1 MENTNFKGKL
11 TKNKALLGLVAIIFL
26 AVFFLGASYKT
37 VIIDVDNQVIEVST
51 ISSEPE
57 KILEEQEI
65 EIGEYDRVEA
75 PSEDNLKSGEIIT
88 VHRAREIRVVDGGQ
102 EAIRYTTENTLE
114 DILAELD
121 IELNSRDQVNFD
133 PEETLTEE
141 DKIEITRVR
150 QQSREATV
158 ELSYSTEV
166 VYVEDLAP
174 HEERKVQE
182 GHTGEMIE
190 TYRDTYENG
199 EKVSEK
205 LKSHEL
211 ITAPQNEIIEKGE
224 ANYFTTADGS
234 RREYSRKITME
245 ATAYTAG
252 YESTGKRPGDPGY
265 GVTRSG
271 TRVRPGVVAVDP
283 NVIPLGTKLYVE
295 SLDGTRSYGYSTA
308 EDTGGAIKGNR
319 IDLYFENL
327 SAAQRYGRRNV
338 RVYVLD

>member
-1 MENTNFKGKL
+1 MEKTNFKGKL

-26 AVFFLGASYKT
+26 AVFFLGASHKT
-37 VIIDVDNQVIEVST
+37 VIINADNQVIEVQT
-51 ISSEPE
+51 VSSEPE

-65 EIGEYDRVEA
+65 EIGEYDRIEA
-75 PSEDNLKSGEIIT
+75 PSEDNIRSGEEIR
-88 VHRAREIRVVDGGQ
+88 VHRGREIRVIDGGQ
-102 EAIRYTTENTLE
+102 EAIRYTTWNTLE
-114 DILAELD
+114 DILEELE
-121 IELNSRDQVNFD
+121 IELNSKDRVNFD
-133 PEETLTEE
+133 LEETIEEE

-150 QQSREATV
+150 EGNREETV

-166 VYVEDLAP
+166 KYVEDLDP
-174 HEERKVQE
+174 GEERVVQE
-182 GHTGEMIE
+182 GQSGEMIE
-190 TYRDTYENG
+190 TYIDTYENG

-205 LKSHEL
+205 LQGHEV
-211 ITAPQNEIIEKGE
+211 IETPENEIIEKGE
-224 ANYFTTADGS
+224 VNHFTTADGS
-234 RREYSRKITME
+234 RVEYSRKITME

-327 SAAQRYGRRNV
+327 SAAQRYGRRDV
-338 RVYVLD
+338 RVYVID